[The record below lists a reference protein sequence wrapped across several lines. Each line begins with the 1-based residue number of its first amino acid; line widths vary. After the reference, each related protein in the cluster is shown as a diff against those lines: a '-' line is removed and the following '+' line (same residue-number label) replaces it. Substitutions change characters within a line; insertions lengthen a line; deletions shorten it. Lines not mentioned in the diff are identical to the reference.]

1 MPEIKKNDMGDDMS
15 LKKADAQKSYG
26 DSPTGQIPAAEL
38 FGGKKVKEAVQKRVG
53 KRKLPIAVDVIIG
66 VLMLSLLIC
75 AIVGAY
81 MLFRYFSSDYYAS
94 SIKYTVVCPCD
105 GDISN
110 YAALK
115 NQSLFYDATD
125 NTYYFGKI
133 TDVNVVASA
142 ADGGNMLVMIVN
154 ADVRYRSGEGY
165 SISENRIAVGSEY
178 TVRAS
183 NQVLNITVTELE
195 RSAAE

>member
-1 MPEIKKNDMGDDMS
+1 MPEIKKNGMGDDVS

-26 DSPTGQIPAAEL
+26 DKQPVQVPAAEL
-38 FGGKKVKEAVQKRVG
+38 FGGKRVKEAIQKRVD

-75 AIVGAY
+75 AVVGTY
-81 MLFRYFSSDYYAS
+81 MLFRYFASDYYAS
-94 SIKYTVVCPCD
+94 NIEYTVVCPCN
-105 GDISN
+105 GDISS

-115 NQSLFYDATD
+115 NQSLFYDASD

-133 TDVNVVASA
+133 TDVKVVSTT
-142 ADGGNMLVMIVN
+142 ADGNNMLVLVVN

-165 SISENRIAVGSEY
+165 SISDNRIAVGSEY

-183 NQVLNITVTELE
+183 NQVFNITITELE
-195 RSAAE
+195 RSADK